1 MRPTWKIGICMMLGM
16 LLLAACGNSQ
26 QAAERSGD
34 RTRTPAAQSPGGNE
48 AASAPSAADKESGSE
63 AKQRTVSGT
72 KGDIVVPAKPE
83 RVVGLSVVYPDFL
96 YALGTIPAAVQNYHD
111 EFPAYL
117 KEPLQRTLKMGVART
132 PNFEA
137 ILSVEPDLIVAPD
150 WWAAKDYEALSQ
162 IAPTVLLPQRDNW
175 RDELRDIAAVLGK
188 PEAAEQVIRQHEDK
202 TAAVKKRLD
211 ALVGDQTVLYMRI
224 MPKEIILHG
233 ENIARGDF
241 VHRQLGLKPLPTWP
255 QSEASKSISL
265 EVLPDF
271 DADHILV
278 QIDDEANDEVVSRY
292 NRMLDSALWKNMK
305 AVRNRQVYVVGGK
318 EWFNLGMSPLADQ
331 YAMDDIVAKF
341 EAGQQAKSGTGGK

>member
-1 MRPTWKIGICMMLGM
+1 MMRHTWKIGLCMLLSM
-16 LLLAACGNSQ
+16 LLLAACGSSNQ
-26 QAAERSGD
+26 GTEQGGD
-34 RTRTPAAQSPGGNE
+34 RTGASEPSVSP
-48 AASAPSAADKESGSE
+48 SADKESGG
-63 AKQRTVSGT
+63 ADKQRTVSST

-117 KEPLQRTLKMGVART
+117 KEPLQRTLKMGIART

-150 WWAAKDYEALSQ
+150 WWAAKDYEALTR

-188 PEAAEQVIRQHEDK
+188 PEAAEHVIRQHEEK
-202 TAAVKKRLD
+202 TAAIKKRLD
-211 ALVGDQTVLYMRI
+211 ALVGDETVLYMRI

-233 ENIARGDF
+233 ETIARGDF
-241 VHRQLGLKPLPTWP
+241 VHRQLGLKPLPSWP
-255 QSEASKSISL
+255 QSEVSKSISL

-278 QIDDEANDEVVSRY
+278 QIDDEANDEVVGRY
-292 NRMLDSALWKNMK
+292 EQMLDSALWKNMK
-305 AVRNRQVYVVGGK
+305 AVRSQQVYVVGGK

-331 YAMDDIVAKF
+331 YAMDDIVAKI
-341 EAGQQAKSGTGGK
+341 EAGQKAKSGAGGK